1 VSAATRGSPGDG
13 GDTLSEPKGRGAA
26 WTEERGTSDEGRRRL
41 KAPRRAS
48 GEQSSTL
55 SRSAA
60 IDDGIRRASL
70 GTSIGL
76 LIQYGLGMWV
86 NLYVTVPARDHGG
99 GAPAAIGRSLANGP
113 GALAA
118 HSGIGLLITLG
129 SIVLVVR
136 AVQARSRVTIVTSSI
151 NLVAVAGAAASGA
164 AFVDSGRA
172 GASLTMALLT
182 GVALLCQVVNLYV
195 LGSPRRGG

>member
-1 VSAATRGSPGDG
+1 M
-13 GDTLSEPKGRGAA
+13 SEPEGRGGA
-26 WTEERGTSDEGRRRL
+26 WTEERGTSDEGRGRNEGVMGRR
-41 KAPRRAS
+41 AGPRRAS
-48 GEQSSTL
+48 GEQSSAL

-86 NLYVTVPARDHGG
+86 NLYVSVPARDHGG
-99 GAPAAIGRSLANGP
+99 GVPAAIGRSLANGP

-136 AVQARSRVTIVTSSI
+136 AVQAHSRVTIVTSSI

-172 GASLTMALLT
+172 SASLTMALLT

>member
-1 VSAATRGSPGDG
+1 M
-13 GDTLSEPKGRGAA
+13 
-26 WTEERGTSDEGRRRL
+26 GRR
-41 KAPRRAS
+41 AGPRRAS
-48 GEQSSTL
+48 GEQSSAL

-86 NLYVTVPARDHGG
+86 NLYVSVPARDHGG
-99 GAPAAIGRSLANGP
+99 GVPAAIGRSLANGP

-136 AVQARSRVTIVTSSI
+136 AVQAHSRVTIVTSSI

-172 GASLTMALLT
+172 SASLTMALLT

>member
-1 VSAATRGSPGDG
+1 MSS
-13 GDTLSEPKGRGAA
+13 
-26 WTEERGTSDEGRRRL
+26 TSVGQR
-41 KAPRRAS
+41 
-48 GEQSSTL
+48 STL

-86 NLYVTVPARDHGG
+86 NLYITVPARDHGG
-99 GAPAAIGRSLANGP
+99 GVPAAIGRSLANGP

-164 AFVDSGRA
+164 AFVDNGRA
-172 GASLTMALLT
+172 SASLTMALLT